1 MSSSRPPRDTV
12 VIRTFATQAIA
23 ELAQSVLQANG
34 IRSAVLRDDAG
45 GMLPSMSLGSEISL
59 AVAVEDVETALEVLE
74 AGDG

>member
-1 MSSSRPPRDTV
+1 VSRDNV
-12 VIRTFATQAIA
+12 VIRTFATQEIA

-45 GMLPSMSLGSEISL
+45 GMLPAMSLGSEIRL
-59 AVAVEDVETALEVLE
+59 AVAAEDVEAALEILG